1 NLYFFWT
8 IMINDSFLKNIDK
21 KVTKPI
27 RYVGGEHN
35 IVFNKYKEAKLSW
48 LLCYPGFYE
57 VGMSNLGLKILYS
70 ILNND
75 DDISAERA
83 FAVGEDMYSYMKENS
98 IPLYSLETKK
108 EAKNFDIIG
117 ITLQSE
123 QTFGSVLHILDL
135 ADIPFY
141 SSERDENYPLIIG
154 GGPSIFNS
162 EPIADFFDAIL
173 IGDGEEAI
181 LEISK
186 VIIESKSLS
195 KKEKLLKLSKIEG
208 VYIPSFFE
216 FEYDGAKISK
226 RVALIENYTK
236 VKKRLLS
243 DMNSVVVPTEYI
255 TANTTLIHDRV
266 GVEIQRG
273 CTRGCRFCQAGM
285 TYRPVRQ
292 RKPKEVKEALE
303 KSLQTSGM
311 ESAGLLSL
319 SAGDYGCIDPLL
331 RDLLGEMEEINVSL
345 SLPSLRTESITDEMI
360 REVAKVRKSG
370 FTLAPEAGTDRMRRV
385 INKGN
390 SEENLLESVE
400 RIFQAGWDHLKLYFM
415 MGFPTETEE
424 DIKSIMWLA
433 KKCSSIARR
442 YNRKARVDLSVNL
455 LVPKPFTPFQWVGM
469 PDYETYQ
476 TMRNTLYHMKNSSV
490 SINIA
495 YYKEAM
501 HDGTISRADR
511 RLSSVFVDYYW
522 KNVDKKRVFDFFD
535 LQDWE
540 ESIEKFGLKISD
552 LIGEKDK
559 NDILPFD
566 HIDAGVSKLFLWNEY
581 QKALNEETTDDCS
594 LGDCQGCSLCDFS
607 TVKNITFKK
616 EEYQSL
622 MNSSEKNSEDK
633 KEQNID
639 LDEKSENS
647 EYFPLQNRNEIEYTK
662 SQQEAL
668 RRAKSRNFKYFA
680 SVKKVFPANMMS
692 QLDFL
697 QTLTRIFRRASI
709 PISYT
714 EGFNKRAYV
723 GVYYPLSLGIE
734 SLDEA
739 IEFFTTESIDL
750 NDILN
755 TLNKNSVDGVQFLDL
770 YELENKKELSLNLNG
785 FIYEVVLDSEK
796 EENETSLEFIEKKLD
811 KKEKSTLYYTE
822 NSNFSESAKLLVINP
837 EQTFIRKEKE
847 YKLIDSV
854 ESVERIGENIFNISI
869 IKNNTFI
876 AHPEE
881 IIKAIW
887 GENRG
892 IKSILKL
899 KNIFVS

>member
-1 NLYFFWT
+1 MIKNSFFKNL
-8 IMINDSFLKNIDK
+8 DK
-21 KVTKPI
+21 HVMKPI

-35 IVFNKYKEAKLSW
+35 NIFNKNKNPKLSW

-70 ILNND
+70 ILNGD
-75 DDISAERA
+75 SDISAERA
-83 FAVGEDMYSYMKENS
+83 FAVGEDMYSYMKES
-98 IPLYSLETKK
+98 GVSLYSLETKK
-108 EAKNFDIIG
+108 DVKNFDILG

-141 SSERDENYPLIIG
+141 SWERDDSYPLVIG
-154 GGPSIFNS
+154 GGPSVFN
-162 EPIADFFDAIL
+162 PDPVADFFDAIL

-181 LEISK
+181 LEISRA
-186 VIIESKSLS
+186 IINSKKLS
-195 KKEKLLKLSKIEG
+195 KKEKLLELSKIDG
-208 VYIPSFFE
+208 VYVPSFFE
-216 FEYDGAKISK
+216 FEYNGAKISK
-226 RVALIENYTK
+226 RVALVENYTK
-236 VKKRLLS
+236 IKKRIIP
-243 DMNSVVVPTEYI
+243 DMNATVIPTEYI
-255 TANTTLIHDRV
+255 TANTALIHDRV
-266 GVEIQRG
+266 GIEIQRG
-273 CTRGCRFCQAGM
+273 CTRGCRFCQAGV

-292 RKPKEVKEALE
+292 REPKYIKEALE
-303 KSLQTSGM
+303 KSLQNSGM

-331 RDLLGEMEEINVSL
+331 RDLLGEMEEMNVSL

-370 FTLAPEAGTDRMRRV
+370 FTLAPEAGTDRMRKV

-390 SEENLLESVE
+390 SEENLLESVN

-415 MGFPTETEE
+415 MGFPTEREE
-424 DIKSIMWLA
+424 DLKAIMWLA

-442 YNRKARVDLSVNL
+442 YNRKAKVDLSVNL

-476 TMRNTLYHMKNSSV
+476 AMRNTLYHMKNSSV
-490 SINIA
+490 SMNIA
-495 YYKEAM
+495 YYKDAM
-501 HDGTISRADR
+501 HDGTVSRADR
-511 RLSSVFVDYYW
+511 RLSAVFVDYYW
-522 KNVDKKRVFDFFD
+522 KNIEKKRVFEFFD
-535 LQDWE
+535 LIDWE
-540 ESIEKFGLKISD
+540 ESIEKSGLKISD

-559 NDILPFD
+559 DDILPFD
-566 HIDAGVSKLFLWNEY
+566 HIDTGVSKSFLWREY
-581 QKALNEETTDDCS
+581 QKALSEEITEDCS

-607 TVKNITFKK
+607 KIKNITFKK
-616 EEYQSL
+616 EDYQSL
-622 MNSSEKNSEDK
+622 MDSEKNSLIFIEDKIK
-633 KEQNID
+633 KEQDIN
-639 LDEKSENS
+639 LDEKSENP
-647 EYFPLQNRNEIEYTK
+647 EYFPLQNRSEIEYTK

-668 RRAKSRNFKYFA
+668 RRAKGRNHKYFT

-739 IEFFTTESIDL
+739 IEFFTIDPIDVTSIINKL
-750 NDILN
+750 NE
-755 TLNKNSVDGVQFLDL
+755 NSVEGVEFLEL
-770 YELENKKELSLNLNG
+770 YELENKKELNLNLKG
-785 FIYEVVLDSEK
+785 FIYEVVLEPEISTDSPF
-796 EENETSLEFIEKKLD
+796 NLNFIEKNH
-811 KKEKSTLYYTE
+811 SHNNE
-822 NSNFSESAKLLVINP
+822 NSNSSELSKLLVINP
-837 EQTFIRKEKE
+837 DQTFIRKEKK
-847 YKLIDSV
+847 YKLVESV
-854 ESVERIGENIFNISI
+854 ESVEKIGENIFNISI

-887 GENRG
+887 GESRV
-892 IKSILKL
+892 IISILKI
-899 KNIFVS
+899 KNIFI